1 MNWRTLRE
9 FVASRGHVGPG
20 PIAESPAVCHS
31 EYRLLHVYLQSRFS
45 GRVVLT
51 FSEIEDLVGF
61 TLPPQARV
69 DAAWWSATDVHAG
82 ASRHSTAWTLS
93 NRVADVNLLA
103 GKVAF
108 ERRG

>member
-1 MNWRTLRE
+1 MNWRTLRQL
-9 FVASRGHVGPG
+9 VSSRVHPAQGPV
-20 PIAESPAVCHS
+20 AESPAVCQG

-51 FSEIEDLVGF
+51 FSEIEDLLGF
-61 TLPPQARV
+61 SLPPQARA
-69 DAAWWSATDVHAG
+69 DAAWWSG
-82 ASRHSTAWTLS
+82 ANAQTGEARHTVAWTMS

-108 ERRG
+108 ERRE